1 MEEKK
6 KRFRPTLSAYRALED
21 EVSELKEQVRLL
33 EKVNGHSAEE
43 IQELMSYRQ
52 KFEEQL
58 DGTGVLGRESYAWRE
73 KYRSLN
79 EECNTLRVSNEHM
92 EKEQKRLNEKLRKA
106 LDRIHDLETDVYVLR
121 NRGFWARVFNRE

>member
-21 EVSELKEQVRLL
+21 EVSRLREELRQSERENTYLSDDG
-33 EKVNGHSAEE
+33 NGDVAETVHM
-43 IQELMSYRQ
+43 LVM
-52 KFEEQL
+52 
-58 DGTGVLGRESYAWRE
+58 ESDSWRD

-79 EECNTLRVSNEHM
+79 DECSVLRKSNEHM
-92 EKEQKRLNEKLRKA
+92 EDEQKRLNEKLRKA
-106 LDRIHDLETDVYVLR
+106 VDRIHDLETDVYVLR

>member
-21 EVSELKEQVRLL
+21 EVSRLREELRQSERENTYLSDDG
-33 EKVNGHSAEE
+33 NGDVAETVHMLVME
-43 IQELMSYRQ
+43 S
-52 KFEEQL
+52 
-58 DGTGVLGRESYAWRE
+58 DGWRE

-79 EECNTLRVSNEHM
+79 DECSVLRKSNEHM
-92 EKEQKRLNEKLRKA
+92 EDEQKRLNEKLRKA
-106 LDRIHDLETDVYVLR
+106 VDRIHDLEADVYVLR